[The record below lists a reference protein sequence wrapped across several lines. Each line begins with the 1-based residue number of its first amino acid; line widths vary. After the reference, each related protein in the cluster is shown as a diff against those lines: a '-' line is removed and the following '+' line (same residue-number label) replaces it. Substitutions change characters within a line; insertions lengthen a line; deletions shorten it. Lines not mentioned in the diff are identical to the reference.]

1 MAILAAWTLT
11 AALASTPNLIYTV
24 PPPRMRTYPVAGK
37 SLEELLEACRLLG
50 PTDTEGQRFPGLTR
64 YAFHTHYRYDYK
76 VEDGLAIIRL
86 NELAVDWTHE
96 ITLPTL
102 APGVRLP
109 AREAA
114 RWKQFLDRLQAHEEA
129 HLGITSDPRLKERFK
144 TIAQSHRVLYK
155 PVGPSGGVTPDEVQ
169 AVIDQAIQP
178 AIQRISSQI
187 ARRNREFDAATDH
200 GLKPE
205 GLDVDQFFADL
216 WEER

>member
-11 AALASTPNLIYTV
+11 AALASTPSLIYTV
-24 PPPRMRTYPVAGK
+24 PPPRMRTYPVAGQ
-37 SLEELLEACRLLG
+37 SLEDLLEACRLLG
-50 PTDTEGQRFPGLTR
+50 PTDTEGRRFPGLTR
-64 YAFHTHYRYDYK
+64 YAYRMEYRYDHK

-86 NELAVDWTHE
+86 TELAVDWTHE

-114 RWKQFLDRLQAHEEA
+114 RWKQFLDRLQDHEGA
-129 HLGITSDPRLKERFK
+129 HLGITSDPRLKERFEA
-144 TIAQSHRVLYK
+144 IAHRHRVLYK
-155 PVGPSGGVTPDEVQ
+155 PIGPSGVVTPDEIQ

-205 GLDVDQFFADL
+205 GLDLNRFFADL
-216 WEER
+216 WEE